1 MQKPICNTII
11 NNALLKSF
19 SQHHNKNEY
28 RPESFTLNLLTKRL
42 LIALGLPSLL
52 VFFAYIFRDLLLA
65 QQHTLLALVP
75 DFPYFFAAIGILLS
89 LGFKSARDFY
99 ILLVLTSAYAGLQYL
114 LWQQPQHWNTSLFI
128 TSLYFIL
135 PLNLILHN
143 LLKDRGILSSHGL
156 WRLVLTCMQFTII
169 LWFIREPGYHFEPF
183 FNYSPFQWPIQHY
196 TPISF
201 LGLVTLLSGL
211 LLLGFQTFLHQSV
224 LHAGR
229 WAMLFSVLFALHHVQ
244 TPWLSSVYFSIAA
257 LACLIAIILNSYNLA
272 YLDELTHLPTRR
284 ALKQHMMNLGRR
296 YTLALVDIDFF
307 KKINDKHGHDVG
319 DQVLRMVAGQLR
331 KVHGGGKAYRFGGE
345 EFVIVFQNKDA
356 GESLLMLE
364 SLREKVANEPFIQR
378 SRLRPKNKPNKPRPR
393 AKVQRINV
401 TISIGV
407 AEKSA
412 HHDTAHDV
420 LKTADKKLYKAKK
433 TGRNKVCA

>member
-1 MQKPICNTII
+1 M
-11 NNALLKSF
+11 
-19 SQHHNKNEY
+19 
-28 RPESFTLNLLTKRL
+28 NLLTKRL
-42 LIALGLPSLL
+42 LIALGFPSLL
-52 VFFAYIFRDLLLA
+52 VLLAYTFRDLLLA
-65 QQHTLLALVP
+65 QQYTLLVLVP
-75 DFPYFFAAIGILLS
+75 HFPYLIAAIGMLLS

-99 ILLVLTSAYAGLQYL
+99 TLLILTSAYAGLQYL

-128 TSLYFIL
+128 TSLYFLL

-156 WRLVLTCMQFTII
+156 WRLVLTCLQLTLII
-169 LWFIREPGYHFEPF
+169 WFIREPGYRFEHF
-183 FNYSPFQWPIQHY
+183 FNYSPSKLPLHHY

-201 LGLVTLLSGL
+201 LGLVMLLSGL
-211 LLLGFQTFLHQSV
+211 LLLGLQTFLHQSV

-229 WAMLFSVLFALHHVQ
+229 WAMLLSVLFALHHIQ
-244 TPWLSSVYFSIAA
+244 TPWLSSVYFTIAV

-307 KKINDKHGHDVG
+307 KKINDSHGHDVG

-331 KVHGGGKAYRFGGE
+331 KVHGGGKAYRYGGE

-364 SLREKVANEPFIQR
+364 SLRERIANEPFIQR
-378 SRLRPKNKPNKPRPR
+378 SRLRPKNKPNKPRSR
-393 AKVQRINV
+393 AKVQRIKV
-401 TISIGV
+401 TVSIGV
-407 AEKSA
+407 AEKST
-412 HHDTAHDV
+412 HHDSAQDV
-420 LKTADKKLYKAKK
+420 LKSADKKLYKAKK
-433 TGRNKVCA
+433 TGRNKICA

>member
-1 MQKPICNTII
+1 M
-11 NNALLKSF
+11 
-19 SQHHNKNEY
+19 
-28 RPESFTLNLLTKRL
+28 NLLTKRL
-42 LIALGLPSLL
+42 LIALGFPSLL
-52 VFFAYIFRDLLLA
+52 VLLAYTFRDLLLA
-65 QQHTLLALVP
+65 QQYTLLVLVP
-75 DFPYFFAAIGILLS
+75 HFPYLIAAIGMLLS

-99 ILLVLTSAYAGLQYL
+99 TLLILTSAYAGLQYL

-128 TSLYFIL
+128 TSLYFLL

-156 WRLVLTCMQFTII
+156 WRLVLTCLQLTLII
-169 LWFIREPGYHFEPF
+169 WFIREPGYRFEHF
-183 FNYSPFQWPIQHY
+183 FNSSPSKLPLHHY

-201 LGLVTLLSGL
+201 
-211 LLLGFQTFLHQSV
+211 
-224 LHAGR
+224 
-229 WAMLFSVLFALHHVQ
+229 
-244 TPWLSSVYFSIAA
+244 

-307 KKINDKHGHDVG
+307 KKINDSHGHDVG

-331 KVHGGGKAYRFGGE
+331 KVHGGGKAYRYGGE

-364 SLREKVANEPFIQR
+364 SRRERIANEPFIQR
-378 SRLRPKNKPNKPRPR
+378 SRLRPKNKPNKPRSR
-393 AKVQRINV
+393 AKVQRIKV
-401 TISIGV
+401 TVSIGV
-407 AEKSA
+407 AEKST
-412 HHDTAHDV
+412 HHDSAQDV
-420 LKTADKKLYKAKK
+420 LKSADKKLYKAKK
-433 TGRNKVCA
+433 TGRNKICA